1 MVGDVI
7 DVPGVTKRDKC
18 GGDGKREKVDELL
31 RIGER
36 QSRKKFNY

>member
-7 DVPGVTKRDKC
+7 DVPGVTKKDKH
-18 GGDGKREKVDELL
+18 GGDSRRGRGEELL

-36 QSRKKFNY
+36 QSRRKFNY